1 MHSIRGLEEGA
12 VGLRAKAR
20 PQEEA
25 TKVKSSMARYP
36 EASMEGR
43 RKTRLSMAKGEIIN
57 SASELTKPSLMLNPL
72 TSLNYFSFSV
82 DMKPLNLYKVQ
93 DWVDQGRLDPS
104 KPITIK
110 ELQRSRCV
118 TNVKDG
124 VKLLAKGS
132 EELKAPLHVVISR
145 ASAKAI
151 ATIEAAGGSV
161 TTRYYTPFAMRRIM
175 QGKMDPINSLQSQI
189 KIGEEMQ
196 QKSFYNRLPDPTSRK
211 DIEYYRDPA
220 HRGYLSHLVPE
231 GHGPSLF
238 FKTPGTGKMAVRK
251 TSKSRA
257 VAGDNRIW

>member
-1 MHSIRGLEEGA
+1 MVR
-12 VGLRAKAR
+12 LRERVKH
-20 PQEEA
+20 QEEA
-25 TKVKSSMARYP
+25 IKVKNSMARYRGL
-36 EASMEGR
+36 SMEGK
-43 RKTRLSMAKGEIIN
+43 RKTRSSMASEVITS
-57 SASELTKPSLMLNPL
+57 SASELSKSTEHLKTLIQS
-72 TSLNYFSFSV
+72 NYFSFSV

-110 ELQRSRCV
+110 ELKRSRCV
-118 TNVKDG
+118 SNVKDG

-132 EELKAPLHVVISR
+132 EELKAPLNVVISR

-161 TTRYYTPFAMRRIM
+161 TTRYYTPFAMRKIM
-175 QGKMDPINSLQSQI
+175 QGKMDPINSLQSKI
-189 KIGEEMQ
+189 KVGQEMPRQ
-196 QKSFYNRLPDPTSRK
+196 SFYNRLPDPTSRK
-211 DIEYYRDPA
+211 DLEYYRDPA

-238 FKTPGTGKMAVRK
+238 YKTPRTGKMAVRK
-251 TSKSRA
+251 ASKSRA